1 VRIAGDM
8 QPLHAR
14 RVASDEG
21 YRALRHAEMLR
32 HQQDQRGVRRTV
44 DGGNRE
50 PGGEVVGGAG
60 CEGIAAAAGRD
71 ADGEDQPVGDRPPGL
86 SRCRVSMWW

>member
-1 VRIAGDM
+1 M

-60 CEGIAAAAGRD
+60 REGIAAAAGRD
-71 ADGEDQPVGDRPPGL
+71 ADGEDQPVCDLSPGL
-86 SRCRVSMWW
+86 SRWW